1 MNLQHS
7 LIASAILAVA
17 LSAPLAPAA
26 NAQEQPIEMKA
37 SMFLPPASSF
47 NKGIDKWIAE
57 VHEKSK
63 GKLKISVFPGS
74 QMGPPPRQFDLVR
87 TGVADFGLVLHGLTP
102 GRFTLTELAHLPGAI
117 TSGYV
122 GSRALAEVGPEILK
136 ADHPGVKI
144 LHVGTISPMPVISKK
159 EVSKASDLKGTR
171 IRAAGSV
178 QSAVLEALG
187 SVPVLIQ
194 PGEMNEALTKGMID
208 GASVGY
214 SGMVTFHLTDAGKF
228 VFEGDLGSVT
238 FAFVMNQASY
248 DKLPPDLKKVIDET
262 SGANGNHFMARALEE
277 EEQTLRA
284 KYQKEGIKIQRLT
297 DDGPLREASA
307 KIRET
312 AIKTAEAKG
321 LPAKEFLDKLKA
333 ATEKYKDANYK
344 DAK

>member
-1 MNLQHS
+1 
-7 LIASAILAVA
+7 
-17 LSAPLAPAA
+17 
-26 NAQEQPIEMKA
+26 
-37 SMFLPPASSF
+37 
-47 NKGIDKWIAE
+47 
-57 VHEKSK
+57 
-63 GKLKISVFPGS
+63 
-74 QMGPPPRQFDLVR
+74 
-87 TGVADFGLVLHGLTP
+87 
-102 GRFTLTELAHLPGAI
+102 
-117 TSGYV
+117 
-122 GSRALAEVGPEILK
+122 
-136 ADHPGVKI
+136 
-144 LHVGTISPMPVISKK
+144 
-159 EVSKASDLKGTR
+159 VSKASDLKGTR

-228 VFEGDLGSVT
+228 VFEGDLGSIT

-262 SGANGNHFMARALEE
+262 SGRERQPLHGACAGGGRADAPREVSEGRHQNSAPDGRWTVARGRRPEFA
-277 EEQTLRA
+277 T
-284 KYQKEGIKIQRLT
+284 
-297 DDGPLREASA
+297 
-307 KIRET
+307 T

-333 ATEKYKDANYK
+333 AYAEKYKDANYK